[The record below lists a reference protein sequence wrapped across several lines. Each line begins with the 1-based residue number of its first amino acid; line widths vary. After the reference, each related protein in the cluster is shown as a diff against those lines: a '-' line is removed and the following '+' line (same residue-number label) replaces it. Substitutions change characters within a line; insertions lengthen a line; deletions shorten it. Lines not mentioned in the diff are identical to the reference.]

1 MSSSPVFAERLFPS
15 LASTRSGVS
24 GAALQTAVVLAGAAV
39 VGVLAQLSIP
49 VGPVPITG
57 QTLGVLLV
65 AASLGAWRGAASM
78 ASYAVLG
85 LAGVPWF
92 SNMTGGIAALAKPSF
107 GFILG
112 FIVWAWVVGRCA
124 EAGWDRTPVKA
135 FVMYLSS
142 SAILFAFGLPY
153 LWFALFFAGKTLT
166 LGALLSVGLVPFLLG
181 DVLKCAAA
189 AGLSPLASSLMSKLG
204 R

>member
-1 MSSSPVFAERLFPS
+1 MSSSSVVAERIFPALS
-15 LASTRSGVS
+15 SRSGLS
-24 GAALQTAVVLAGAAV
+24 GATVQASAVLMGAAV
-39 VGVLAQLSIP
+39 VGVLAQVSIP

-57 QTLGVLLV
+57 QTLGVILV

-78 ASYAVLG
+78 GTYAALG
-85 LAGVPWF
+85 VAGVPWF
-92 SNMTGGIAALAKPSF
+92 SDMTGGITALAKPSF

-124 EAGWDRTPVKA
+124 EAGWDRTPLKA
-135 FVMYLSS
+135 FAMYLAS
-142 SAILFAFGLPY
+142 SALLFAFGLPY
-153 LWFALFFAGKTLT
+153 LWVALFFAGKTLS

-189 AGLSPLASSLMSKLG
+189 AGLSPLASQFASYLG